1 MRAIAAAALAGL
13 LLAAIDPASAAFRYV
28 APETPEPGEAQA
40 SAPGAAEPVAVGE
53 PVGDAAPGEPG
64 DHGPEVWR
72 VHPGETLREVLAR
85 WGARAGV
92 EIVFLTDR
100 GYRLHGARAFEGEF
114 AGSVEA
120 LFDALG
126 HLPHPPAAELAPGG
140 RSLAVTHRTHVTAPT
155 GDRP

>member
-1 MRAIAAAALAGL
+1 MRAIAASALAGL

-28 APETPEPGEAQA
+28 APETPQPGETQA
-40 SAPGAAEPVAVGE
+40 SGPGAGE
-53 PVGDAAPGEPG
+53 PAIVAAPGERGDPG
-64 DHGPEVWR
+64 PDVWR

-85 WGARAGV
+85 WGAGAGV

-100 GYRLHGARAFEGEF
+100 GYRLHGGRAFEGGF

-126 HLPHPPAAELAPGG
+126 HLPHPPAAEFAPGG
-140 RSLAVTHRTHVTAPT
+140 RSLTVTHRTPLI
-155 GDRP
+155 GDQP